1 VYPLIPR
8 QDQFEVEFFQVP
20 IEGRTEVMNFLWPR
34 ISLPVL
40 GRIFVIALLG
50 TVIAGTYG
58 VLHDQVTFTISP
70 EYFTKFK
77 IHQFH
82 YLGEESGSRIWVAKI
97 GFLATWWVGFFAGWF
112 MGRILVPRIGFR
124 SAFSFSLRGF
134 LVIFLGAFVG
144 GLLGFFGSRVFPNGW
159 ESIRFHCAEL
169 GVSDVPG
176 FVRVAWIHNAGYLGA
191 LLGLIGALLWIH
203 RKSGSFSQIA

>member
-8 QDQFEVEFFQVP
+8 QDQFEVEFFQLP
-20 IEGRTEVMNFLWPR
+20 IEGRTKVMNFPWPG

-58 VLHDQVTFTISP
+58 VLHDQLTLTISP

-82 YLGEESGSRIWVAKI
+82 YLGDESGSRIRVAKI
-97 GFLATWWVGFFAGWF
+97 SFLATWWVGFFAGWF
-112 MGRILVPRIGFR
+112 MGRILVPRLGFR
-124 SAFSFSLRGF
+124 SACSFSLRDF
-134 LVIFLGAFVG
+134 LSF
-144 GLLGFFGSRVFPNGW
+144 SW
-159 ESIRFHCAEL
+159 
-169 GVSDVPG
+169 
-176 FVRVAWIHNAGYLGA
+176 
-191 LLGLIGALLWIH
+191 ALLWADYWA
-203 RKSGSFSQIA
+203 SSAAGSFQTVGSQSGFIAPNWVSRMSRGSFEWRGFTMRDIWELSSD